1 MKRRL
6 SMLVAAIVAFGL
18 IAAIGSAFAA
28 NYVWIDSNVKGVG
41 YTNSE
46 YGVDTREGIANGVEM
61 AEQES
66 GTGLVTT
73 QKWTLELNKVNVET
87 APWCLNCF
95 CVEGLEEEKVLD
107 VEYFPI
113 TYQNH
118 SYDQKWQEKKC
129 VKNYLIGA
137 VTDANFVQCEKL
149 QKEETVVTYTGWQSA
164 LGGQAPPWYFC
175 GSSLLC
181 PEAALT
187 QTVTADVLGISHIGF
202 AAKDPNEHHHTI
214 AYGKEETIGQ
224 FQIEK
229 TIDIRET
236 CNESMVG
243 NWLGCP

>member
-6 SMLVAAIVAFGL
+6 SMLVAAIVVFGL
-18 IAAIGSAFAA
+18 IVAIGSAVAA

-46 YGVDTREGIANGVEM
+46 YGVDTRYGIANGVEM

-73 QKWTLELNKVNVET
+73 QRWTLEVNKVNIESLCECYC
-87 APWCLNCF
+87 A
-95 CVEGLEEEKVLD
+95 EGLEEKKVLD

-149 QKEETVVTYTGWQSA
+149 QKEETVVTYTGYEMPAPYPPYDKWYDYNNDESPSA
-164 LGGQAPPWYFC
+164 
-175 GSSLLC
+175 S
-181 PEAALT
+181 LT

-202 AAKDPNEHHHTI
+202 AAKDPGEHHHTI

-229 TIDIRET
+229 TIDIREA

>member
-6 SMLVAAIVAFGL
+6 SMLVAAIVVFGL
-18 IAAIGSAFAA
+18 IVAIGSAVAA

-46 YGVDTREGIANGVEM
+46 YGVDTRYGIANGVEM
-61 AEQES
+61 SEQES

-73 QKWTLELNKVNVET
+73 QRWTLEVNKVNAET
-87 APWCLNCF
+87 APWCHNCF
-95 CVEGLEEEKVLD
+95 CMEGLEEEKVLD

-129 VKNYLIGA
+129 VKNYPIGA

-149 QKEETVVTYTGWQSA
+149 QKEETVVTYTGYQS
-164 LGGQAPPWYFC
+164 GYKEQAPPWYECNTASFC
-175 GSSLLC
+175 
-181 PEAALT
+181 PPAALT

>member
-1 MKRRL
+1 M
-6 SMLVAAIVAFGL
+6 
-18 IAAIGSAFAA
+18 
-28 NYVWIDSNVKGVG
+28 
-41 YTNSE
+41 
-46 YGVDTREGIANGVEM
+46 
-61 AEQES
+61 
-66 GTGLVTT
+66 
-73 QKWTLELNKVNVET
+73 ELNKVHIESL
-87 APWCLNCF
+87 CGCF
-95 CVEGLEEEKVLD
+95 CAEGLEEEKVLD

-149 QKEETVVTYTGWQSA
+149 QKEETVVTYTAYQSA
-164 LGGQAPPWYFC
+164 FGGSAPPWYDYRPHPA
-175 GSSLLC
+175 C
-181 PEAALT
+181 PPAALT

>member
-1 MKRRL
+1 
-6 SMLVAAIVAFGL
+6 MLVVAIVVFGL
-18 IAAIGSAFAA
+18 IAAIGSAVAA
-28 NYVWIDSNVKGVG
+28 NYVGIDSNVKGVG

-46 YGVDTREGIANGVEM
+46 YGVDTRYGIANGVEM

-73 QKWTLELNKVNVET
+73 QKWTLEVNKLNRRTEC
-87 APWCLNCF
+87 ADCF
-95 CVEGLEEEKVLD
+95 CMEGLEEKKVLG

-118 SYDQKWQEKKC
+118 SYDVKWQEKKC
-129 VKNYLIGA
+129 VKNYEIGA

-149 QKEETVVTYTGWQSA
+149 QKVETVVTYTGYESA
-164 LGGQAPPWYFC
+164 FRGHAPPWYDYNDTW
-175 GSSLLC
+175 SPS
-181 PEAALT
+181 AALT

>member
-6 SMLVAAIVAFGL
+6 LLFVGTVVILGL
-18 IAAIGSAFAA
+18 IAAIGSAVAA
-28 NYVWIDSNVKGVG
+28 DYVWIESDVKGVG
-41 YTNSE
+41 YKNSE
-46 YGVDTREGIANGVEM
+46 YGVDTREGVANGIEM
-61 AEQES
+61 SEQES

-73 QKWTLELNKVNVET
+73 QKWTLEVNMVNLDSLC
-87 APWCLNCF
+87 PPPCF
-95 CVEGLEEEKVLD
+95 CAEGLAEKKVLN

-118 SYDQKWQEKKC
+118 SYDAKWQEKKC

-137 VTDANFVQCEKL
+137 VTDANFVQCENL
-149 QKEETVVTYTGWQSA
+149 QKVETVVTYTGYEKGLIWKNWTNFHIPGES
-164 LGGQAPPWYFC
+164 PP
-175 GSSLLC
+175 
-181 PEAALT
+181 AALT